1 MFSYDIGIG
10 RRAMG
15 GHTEESL
22 AGATILDD
30 LDHAGLQ
37 LFNGGNVVGQDTH
50 ISRLGGDVDLDDA
63 LRLVDG
69 LCAAYISS
77 ARNCV
82 VLSTVEKTRTASRSY
97 WIAVSSYIG
106 KSIRT

>member
-1 MFSYDIGIG
+1 MFSYDIGTW
-10 RRAMG
+10 RRATIG

-22 AGATILDD
+22 AGAAVLDD

-37 LFNGGNVVGQDTH
+37 LLNGRDVVGQDTH

-63 LRLVDG
+63 LRRVDG

-77 ARNCV
+77 ARNCD
-82 VLSTVEKTRTASRSY
+82 SWIRRSRQ
-97 WIAVSSYIG
+97 G
-106 KSIRT
+106 